1 MYLPSSFFQ
10 QRKRFIG
17 NYLLILGLVGSI
29 LCKRYSNRTVIVSGA
44 AIATLGFGLSSLAT
58 CLELLFVTFSLMVG
72 FGLGISFIPAVEA
85 VNEYFDKK
93 KSIAFG
99 LSLSGVGLG
108 MLLYPI
114 VNK

>member
-1 MYLPSSFFQ
+1 MFFQ

-72 FGLGISFIPAVEA
+72 LGLGISFIPAVEA